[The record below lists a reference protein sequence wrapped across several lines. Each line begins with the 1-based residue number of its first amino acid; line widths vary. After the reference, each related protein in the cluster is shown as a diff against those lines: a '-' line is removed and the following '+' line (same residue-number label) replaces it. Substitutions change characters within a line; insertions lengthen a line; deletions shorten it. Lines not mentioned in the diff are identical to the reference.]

1 MMSIRSRLVIMCLVV
16 ALLPAVP
23 LTFLVRS
30 LLERSFDL
38 GLNPTVENALQSG
51 LAVSRAHLEEARGTF
66 RLHVQRVVSTIGESR
81 PDSADAA
88 AVLTRAVGASHA
100 IDGLVVSR
108 RGDGETGSTLE
119 LSAELRPFQGQSHV
133 LDRLLAGAPVES
145 RDEHSRMGYAFYET
159 IDHSKLLAVWNPAVA
174 HIPPQNA
181 QGYSYRI
188 LFYRLIDPRFL
199 ADADAL
205 LEGRQ
210 IFAELRL
217 TQRSLARSFFYPF
230 LIIYGVCLVL
240 ALGLALFM
248 AERLAEPI
256 RKLARGA
263 NAVASGDWR
272 YRLDLKAGGETGCL
286 VSAFNE
292 MVSRLESQRRRLT
305 DAEKMASWREMA
317 RRLAHEIKN
326 PLLPIRLTMEEL
338 RARYHG
344 EDPRYRSM
352 LEESTRVVGDEL
364 DTLQALV
371 KEFSAFA
378 RLPEMKP
385 RSESLENLVRDV
397 AQMYPRA
404 GTSIVAKGQV
414 RDFRFDPDQLRR
426 VLVNLFD
433 NAVSVVGDDHR
444 CAIDITLEE
453 AGDEAVLTFGDNG
466 PGLPPGKN
474 EEIFEPYFTTR
485 PGGTGLGLAVVK
497 NIVLLHGGAIRAWNR
512 EGGGAVFE
520 IRLPLAGPAAVS
532 VPENENQERKDSFNP

>member
-1 MMSIRSRLVIMCLVV
+1 MSMRSRLVIMCLVV

-51 LAVSRAHLEEARGTF
+51 LAVSRVHLEDARGMF
-66 RLHVQRVVSTIGESR
+66 RLHVQRVVSAIGESR
-81 PDSADAA
+81 PDSADAETE
-88 AVLTRAVGASHA
+88 LTRVLGASHA
-100 IDGLVVSR
+100 IDGLMVSR
-108 RGDGETGSTLE
+108 RGNGETGGKLE
-119 LSAELRPFQGQSHV
+119 LPAELRPFQGQSHV
-133 LDRLLAGAPVES
+133 LNRLLAGVPVES
-145 RDEHSRMGYAFYET
+145 RDENSRMGYAFYET
-159 IDHSKLLAVWNPAVA
+159 IDHSKLLAVWNPALA

-181 QGYSYRI
+181 QGGSYRI
-188 LFYRLIDPRFL
+188 LFYRLIDPQFL

-230 LIIYGVCLVL
+230 LIIYGGCLLL

-272 YRLDLKAGGETGCL
+272 YRLDFKAGGETGRM

-305 DAEKMASWREMA
+305 DMEKMASWREMA

-344 EDPRYRSM
+344 DDFRYRAM

-378 RLPEMKP
+378 RLPEMRP
-385 RSESLENLVRDV
+385 TLESLENLVRDI
-397 AQMYPRA
+397 ARMYPRA
-404 GTSIVAKGQV
+404 ETSIVAKGQV

-453 AGDEAVLTFGDNG
+453 TGDEAVLTFGDNG

-474 EEIFEPYFTTR
+474 EAIFEPYFTTR
-485 PGGTGLGLAVVK
+485 KGGTGLGLAVVK

-512 EGGGAVFE
+512 EGCGAVFE
-520 IRLPLAGPAAVS
+520 IRLPLAGPAAAS
-532 VPENENQERKDSFNP
+532 VPENENPERRDDVNL